1 MGYSTYELTEE
12 SRERLLRERTLSFPK
27 VITHHI
33 TYRFPDEEPPPP
45 ITDFSVIGFSQGD
58 AIECW
63 VVSLDGEV
71 NRPSGGFFHITA
83 SLDPEQ
89 GAKPV
94 DSNGLLE
101 SCGWETLTEPIPIHA
116 VGKLITFRKRK
127 KKKNLQKSEQ
137 MPTAERAE
145 EGTE

>member
-1 MGYSTYELTEE
+1 MGYSIYELTGE

-33 TYRFPDEEPPPP
+33 TYRFPDEEPPPLV
-45 ITDFSVIGFSQGD
+45 TQFSVIGFSQGD

-71 NRPSGGFFHITA
+71 KRPNGGIFHITA

-94 DSNGLLE
+94 DSNQLLKE
-101 SCGWETLTEPIPIHA
+101 HGWETLTEPIPIYA
-116 VGKLITFRKRK
+116 TGKLITFRKK
-127 KKKNLQKSEQ
+127 KKKLPRENEQ
-137 MPTAERAE
+137 GSTIEKAE
-145 EGTE
+145 EGTP